1 MLSPAR
7 FVKTP
12 SSNMK
17 QVDEIIYDAIT
28 ADETLMALTGG
39 RVVSTCFEVPPTE
52 DDNTPVP
59 NIIITDDGLT
69 NQPTSK
75 DMEWEAEIDR
85 VQASVDVAAEDPKQ
99 VKQLIRMVRKAI
111 ANYIKSMDDK
121 GEEIPYLQSLQTTG
135 VEWDW
140 MKPCY
145 HSVMIYQCD
154 VKNNLYDNGND

>member
-1 MLSPAR
+1 MAIEL
-7 FVKTP
+7 
-12 SSNMK
+12 
-17 QVDEIIYDAIT
+17 DELFFNA
-28 ADETLMALTGG
+28 LMADAEVVLAVGG
-39 RVVSTCFEVPPTE
+39 RIESTCFEVAP
-52 DDNTPVP
+52 DDKDNTQLP

-75 DMEWEAEIDR
+75 DMEWEADEDR
-85 VQASVDVAAEDPKQ
+85 VQASVDVAAKNPKQ

-111 ANYIKSMDDK
+111 ANYIKGMDDK

-154 VKNNLYDNGND
+154 VENNLYDNGND

>member
-1 MLSPAR
+1 MAIEL
-7 FVKTP
+7 
-12 SSNMK
+12 
-17 QVDEIIYDAIT
+17 DELFFNA
-28 ADETLMALTGG
+28 LMADAELVLAVGG
-39 RVVSTCFEVPPTE
+39 RIESTCFEVAP
-52 DDNTPVP
+52 DDKDNTQLP

-75 DMEWEAEIDR
+75 DMEWEADEDR
-85 VQASVDVAAEDPKQ
+85 VQASVNVAAKNPKQ

-111 ANYIKSMDDK
+111 ANYIKGMDDK

-154 VKNNLYDNGND
+154 VENKLYDNGND

>member
-1 MLSPAR
+1 M
-7 FVKTP
+7 
-12 SSNMK
+12 
-17 QVDEIIYDAIT
+17 AIELDKLFFN
-28 ADETLMALTGG
+28 ALMADAELVQAVGG
-39 RVVSTCFEVPPTE
+39 RIESTCFEVSP
-52 DDNTPVP
+52 DDKDNTLLP

-75 DMEWEAEIDR
+75 DMEWEADEDR
-85 VQASVDVAAEDPKQ
+85 VQASVDVAAKNPKQ

-111 ANYIKSMDDK
+111 ANYIKRMDDK
-121 GEEIPYLQSLQTTG
+121 GEEIPLLQSLQTTG

-154 VKNNLYDNGND
+154 VENNLYDNGND